1 MNLQIVALVITVL
14 LVPYLIFGWRIEDF
28 KFFCWKKLNPN
39 RYQSDWEIFYTSLP
53 KASKKAIF
61 YDYLCIGARTWAM
74 NIGLLI
80 LVYIFMSG
88 FFHTLYD
95 VQVAFFGEKSAKE
108 SWTTQLDDAG
118 RDFQENN
125 H

>member
-1 MNLQIVALVITVL
+1 MYLFVAISTLIL
-14 LVPYLIFGWRIEDF
+14 FLIFGWKIEDLKIF
-28 KFFCWKKLNPN
+28 LTKELSPKK
-39 RYQSDWEIFYTSLP
+39 YQSDWEHFYTTLPNDRKKEIFYSDIYRNI
-53 KASKKAIF
+53 K
-61 YDYLCIGARTWAM
+61 TWAT

-80 LVYIFMSG
+80 LVYIFISG